1 MFMLD
6 TDSCIFVMNRR
17 DEALGRKFVENASQ
31 ICISSITHSELCF
44 GVAHSAHIKCNTAVL
59 DEFCF
64 NLDIQSYP
72 IEAGAFY
79 GRIRHTLTAQGNL
92 IGANDLLIASHALS
106 LGAILVTG
114 NEREFRR
121 VPELKVENWLQLA
134 RYD

>member
-31 ICISSITHSELCF
+31 ICISSITHAELCF
-44 GVAHSAHIKCNTAVL
+44 GVAHSAHIERNAAAL

-72 IEAGAFY
+72 VDAGAYY
-79 GRIRHTLTAQGNL
+79 GRIRHALTAQGNL

-114 NEREFRR
+114 NEREFCR
-121 VPELKVENWLQLA
+121 VPDLKFENWLQLA
-134 RYD
+134 RDD